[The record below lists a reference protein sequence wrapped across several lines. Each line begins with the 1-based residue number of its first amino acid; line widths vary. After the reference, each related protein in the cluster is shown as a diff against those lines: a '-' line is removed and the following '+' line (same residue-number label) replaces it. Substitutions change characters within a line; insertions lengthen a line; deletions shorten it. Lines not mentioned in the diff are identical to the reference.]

1 MKVLFEAS
9 IQQWQREVTSI
20 IIIIV
25 IVCLLYIYILFCL
38 FFNLLGSE
46 PMARAL

>member
-38 FFNLLGSE
+38 FNLLGSE

>member
-25 IVCLLYIYILFCL
+25 IVCLLYIHFVLS

>member
-9 IQQWQREVTSI
+9 IQQWQREVTS

>member
-20 IIIIV
+20 IIIIIV
-25 IVCLLYIYILFCL
+25 IVCLLYIYFVLS